1 VTHAYLR
8 LLGRLPTAEEARIGR
23 DYAARSSW
31 AHYLQ
36 VLLCTNEFLYL
47 D

>member
-1 VTHAYLR
+1 VTRAYLL
-8 LLGRLPTAEEARIGR
+8 LLGRPPSPEEARIGVE
-23 DYAARSSW
+23 YVARSSW
-31 AHYLQ
+31 GHYLQ